1 MEEVSFSEEKFVTY
15 KHVDHG
21 ILNQTAKVVRISMMD
36 ADVTDDEDE
45 GLVKLHKTKKIVNEI
60 RIVKK
65 KPSTS
70 VSVKQHIKEP
80 GRRKFRGVRQRPWGR
95 WAAEIRDPFKQT
107 RIWLG
112 TYNTAEEAAMV
123 YDKAAIS
130 FRGCH
135 ALTNFIKPPTMEDI
149 HKSSTQED
157 MPMEDMHKSYT
168 KEDMLTM
175 EDMHKSST
183 KEDMPT
189 MEDMHMDAVSF
200 EYGCYDES
208 QGSWSGL
215 VENVSGG
222 AGSSRES
229 HLSSPTSVLGLQ
241 HEKHEKLVPEE
252 VFETEGLFIEDPSFE
267 DTFSFVDLYL
277 PSIDFNS
284 GIDFMVDT
292 NVKPSDDDRC
302 DISPL
307 DNENFQSFNWDIDSY
322 FNDLSSPKTSG

>member
-21 ILNQTAKVVRISMMD
+21 ILNQTAKVVRISMTD

-45 GLVKLHKTKKIVNEI
+45 GFVKLHKTKKIVNEI

-80 GRRKFRGVRQRPWGR
+80 
-95 WAAEIRDPFKQT
+95 
-107 RIWLG
+107 
-112 TYNTAEEAAMV
+112 
-123 YDKAAIS
+123 
-130 FRGCH
+130 
-135 ALTNFIKPPTMEDI
+135 DI

-241 HEKHEKLVPEE
+241 HEKLVPEE

>member
-21 ILNQTAKVVRISMMD
+21 ILNQTPKVVRISMMD

-45 GLVKLHKTKKIVNEI
+45 GLVKLPKIKKIVNEI

-65 KPSTS
+65 KPSSS

-80 GRRKFRGVRQRPWGR
+80 GRKFRGVRQRPWGR

-130 FRGCH
+130 FRGSH
-135 ALTNFIKPPTMEDI
+135 ALTNFIKPP
-149 HKSSTQED
+149 
-157 MPMEDMHKSYT
+157 
-168 KEDMLTM
+168 TM

-183 KEDMPT
+183 KEDMPIMEDMHKSST
-189 MEDMHMDAVSF
+189 KEDMHMDAVSF
-200 EYGCYDES
+200 DYACYDES
-208 QGSWSGL
+208 QGSWSDL

-222 AGSSRES
+222 TGSSRES

-241 HEKHEKLVPEE
+241 HEKHEKLVSEE
-252 VFETEGLFIEDPSFE
+252 VFETDGLFIEDPSFE

-292 NVKPSDDDRC
+292 NVKPSDDDLC

>member
-1 MEEVSFSEEKFVTY
+1 MEESNLSEEKIVTY

-21 ILNQTAKVVRISMMD
+21 ILNQTPKVVRISMKDPD
-36 ADVTDDEDE
+36 ATDDEDE
-45 GLVKLHKTKKIVNEI
+45 DEGFVNLLKTKKIVNEI
-60 RIVKK
+60 RIVEK

-70 VSVKQHIKEP
+70 VTVKQTKEP

-95 WAAEIRDPFKQT
+95 WAAEIRDPVKRS

-112 TYNTAEEAAMV
+112 TYDTAEEAAMV

-135 ALTNFIKPPTMEDI
+135 ALTNFIKPPT
-149 HKSSTQED
+149 SED
-157 MPMEDMHKSYT
+157 MDMSPAMEDMHHNT
-168 KEDMLTM
+168 
-175 EDMHKSST
+175 
-183 KEDMPT
+183 PT
-189 MEDMHMDAVSF
+189 SEDMHMDAVSF

-222 AGSSRES
+222 TGSTRES

-241 HEKHEKLVPEE
+241 HEKHEKLVSEE
-252 VFETEGLFIEDPSFE
+252 VFETDGLFIEDPSFE
-267 DTFSFVDLYL
+267 DTFSFLDLYS
-277 PSIDFNS
+277 PSIDFDS
-284 GIDFMVDT
+284 GNNFMNVMVDT
-292 NVKPSDDDRC
+292 NVKHFDENLC

-307 DNENFQSFNWDIDSY
+307 GNENFQSFNWDIDSY
-322 FNDLSSPKTSG
+322 FNDLSPP

>member
-21 ILNQTAKVVRISMMD
+21 ILNQTAKVVRISMVD
-36 ADVTDDEDE
+36 PDVTDDEDE
-45 GLVKLHKTKKIVNEI
+45 GLVKLHKIKKIVNEI

-65 KPSTS
+65 KASSS

-80 GRRKFRGVRQRPWGR
+80 GRKFRGVRQRPWGR

-130 FRGCH
+130 FRGSH
-135 ALTNFIKPPTMEDI
+135 ALTNFIKPPTMEDMR
-149 HKSSTQED
+149 KSSTKED
-157 MPMEDMHKSYT
+157 IPTMEDMHKFST
-168 KEDMLTM
+168 KEDMPTM

-183 KEDMPT
+183 K
-189 MEDMHMDAVSF
+189 EDMHMDAVSF

-208 QGSWSGL
+208 QGSWSDL

-222 AGSSRES
+222 TGSSRES

-241 HEKHEKLVPEE
+241 HEKHVSEE

-277 PSIDFNS
+277 PSTDFNS
-284 GIDFMVDT
+284 GIDFMADT
-292 NVKPSDDDRC
+292 NVKPSDDDLC